1 MHGRHGPHDS
11 SEAAAR
17 CSVTFQT
24 YSPIK
29 KGSTGAQAKAME
41 CLLAKAGYATTVNGR
56 FSAAEARELAKFRKS
71 IGLNPLAVGG
81 RRAWSALLARG
92 TTPHLEKGDHGK
104 AVVRLQLAL
113 RSAGFAKIPTTG
125 RYNAATVAVVKS
137 IQKSRHLRQT
147 GAVNAGFWKA
157 LQAGKITASTVVAK
171 KPVAKPLSSAKSSKG
186 EKALAYAKKQL
197 GDPYARQG
205 SGRTAGIA
213 RSAHEGL
220 AGAEVT
226 LPHSA
231 GSSTGS
237 AEDLQVQPQKWRPGL
252 LLSRYLT
259 CGALCGN
266 GKVIHAPRPGKEV
279 SYIKIS
285 NMPYMGAPDPLT
297 ACGSPTARGHRRQRN
312 PPVRVAC
319 GRLL

>member
-1 MHGRHGPHDS
+1 MRKILKGAASLVAGLALAATAAMGTTIPA
-11 SEAAAR
+11 EAAAR

-56 FSAAEARELAKFRKS
+56 FSAADARELAKFRKS

-147 GAVNAGFWKA
+147 GAVNARFWKA

-171 KPVAKPLSSAKSSKG
+171 KPVAKPVSSTKSTKG

-205 SGRTAGIA
+205 SGPNGWDCSGLTMKAWQAAG
-213 RSAHEGL
+213 
-220 AGAEVT
+220 VT

-231 GSSTGS
+231 GQQYRIGKKISKSNLRNG
-237 AEDLQVQPQKWRPGL
+237 DLVFFYRGISHVGL
-252 LLSRYLT
+252 Y
-259 CGALCGN
+259 AGN
-266 GKVIHAPRPGKEV
+266 GKVIHAPRPGKQV
-279 SYIKIS
+279 SYIKMS
-285 NMPYMGAPDPLT
+285 HMPYMGA
-297 ACGSPTARGHRRQRN
+297 RR
-312 PPVRVAC
+312 P
-319 GRLL
+319 G